1 MDRPV
6 SVFRVFRVRDASIED
21 KKKES
26 LGSLGSYRSI
36 NRIDRSIVSIDQPID
51 DRQTDRQTN
60 GRTDPIHRSTRLDS
74 TPSIDRLDSTRC
86 IDRRR
91 PTTTDDDR
99 RTGSNGTRRMRVV
112 VVVVVASRRRARKRE
127 GGAMTVVKR
136 TNRCATVAFGCDAID
151 AREDD
156 GRPTRMRTHLDW
168 DRLSTRARNEM
179 KCARDVGRR

>member
-1 MDRPV
+1 
-6 SVFRVFRVRDASIED
+6 
-21 KKKES
+21 
-26 LGSLGSYRSI
+26 
-36 NRIDRSIVSIDQPID
+36 
-51 DRQTDRQTN
+51 
-60 GRTDPIHRSTRLDS
+60 
-74 TPSIDRLDSTRC
+74 
-86 IDRRR
+86 
-91 PTTTDDDR
+91 
-99 RTGSNGTRRMRVV
+99 MRVV